1 MPETRTGAV
10 GCPNMPTTLVR
21 NKTRSARSSTNS
33 RLKRANINQWRPPCL
48 STSSPPSLSRKSRPS
63 QHPCARPYLPGIGST
78 SYHLKAD
85 SVSPPVELNL
95 TVSRYHYFRALFYPL
110 RTCSDRSWR
119 CEDMFFSVFQECLLL
134 LSDCCGMC
142 WSGVVDGGM
151 CWSGVVDC
159 LIWILRA
166 KNCVLCVESEK
177 GAVFWWLV
185 MALGS
190 FLFFLGCLSFWA
202 QFWGGACYDWIR
214 FAFVTY

>member
-1 MPETRTGAV
+1 
-10 GCPNMPTTLVR
+10 
-21 NKTRSARSSTNS
+21 
-33 RLKRANINQWRPPCL
+33 
-48 STSSPPSLSRKSRPS
+48 
-63 QHPCARPYLPGIGST
+63 
-78 SYHLKAD
+78 
-85 SVSPPVELNL
+85 
-95 TVSRYHYFRALFYPL
+95 
-110 RTCSDRSWR
+110 
-119 CEDMFFSVFQECLLL
+119 MFFSVFQECLLL

-151 CWSGVVDC
+151 CWSGVVDS

-202 QFWGGACYDWIR
+202 QFWGGELATIGSDLLFSPISLFLWFGVLICFSLIYLVLDFKINSIIILKWPICFTILVPNSYHVRFRSSLILLLVSCRWIILL
-214 FAFVTY
+214 FLEIGL